1 MITNVRTMARQ
12 AQGFD
17 AQASIVV
24 GFFRA
29 LQRLFAAFGPE
40 SQSYKKVASSRR
52 ADCY

>member
-29 LQRLFAAFGPE
+29 LQRLFAAFGAGVP
-40 SQSYKKVASSRR
+40 K
-52 ADCY
+52 